1 VGQDVIRF
9 KFKISNALSNK
20 LKNDQY
26 VFNNVPVKAA
36 NVFSESHREKT
47 KHKKMQSEAN
57 IKAAKEAERLGK
69 KKTEEYLVLNIIND
83 VISKD

>member
-47 KHKKMQSEAN
+47 KHKKCR
-57 IKAAKEAERLGK
+57 AKQ
-69 KKTEEYLVLNIIND
+69 T
-83 VISKD
+83 

>member
-36 NVFSESHREKT
+36 NVFSESHREKL
-47 KHKKMQSEAN
+47 N
-57 IKAAKEAERLGK
+57 IKKCRAKQ
-69 KKTEEYLVLNIIND
+69 T
-83 VISKD
+83 